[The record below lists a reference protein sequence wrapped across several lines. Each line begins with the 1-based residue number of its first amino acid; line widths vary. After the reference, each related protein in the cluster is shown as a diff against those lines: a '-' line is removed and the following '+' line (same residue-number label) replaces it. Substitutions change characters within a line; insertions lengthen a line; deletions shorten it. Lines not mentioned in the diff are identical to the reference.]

1 MYQWHSQYKKDT
13 VFCSK
18 FHFLTHGGSLDTF
31 ISAKVSI
38 QRKTRPLLHKLASLL
53 HHSVSFLRFAC
64 GACPPT
70 GRGVVGVSRIH
81 CAKIKT
87 VQNSPEDCWC
97 TFVNFCTSKSFTL
110 YGIHLSVS
118 YLFGMLLADKLC
130 KYWSTGDFAL
140 KPVSTGWQP
149 FVSKVKIFILRWVAT
164 SAISPQAAQDVDS
177 MVCN

>member
-1 MYQWHSQYKKDT
+1 MWFLPPTSKCTSDIASIKKILY
-13 VFCSK
+13 FCSK

-87 VQNSPEDCWC
+87 MKNSPEDC
-97 TFVNFCTSKSFTL
+97 
-110 YGIHLSVS
+110 
-118 YLFGMLLADKLC
+118 
-130 KYWSTGDFAL
+130 
-140 KPVSTGWQP
+140 
-149 FVSKVKIFILRWVAT
+149 
-164 SAISPQAAQDVDS
+164 
-177 MVCN
+177 